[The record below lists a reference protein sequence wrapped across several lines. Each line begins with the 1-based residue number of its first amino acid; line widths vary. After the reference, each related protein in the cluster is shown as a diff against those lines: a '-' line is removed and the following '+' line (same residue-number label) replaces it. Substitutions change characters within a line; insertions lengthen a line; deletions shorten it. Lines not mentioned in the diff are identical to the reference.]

1 MTVARFYT
9 AVVVAAL
16 ALPLTARAQSDP
28 AKPAAGAA
36 TANTANLAGSW
47 SGSLDTPQ
55 GAMATVCKLTKTAN
69 GYEGTM
75 SGPSGDMPLTDI
87 SITGDTLWASATA
100 NMGGQSIALSYSF
113 LIRSADEL
121 VGSVGVNFGGQA
133 MSLPLTLKRVKEEE

>member
-9 AVVVAAL
+9 AVIVAAL
-16 ALPLTARAQSDP
+16 ALPLTAHAQGDP
-28 AKPAAGAA
+28 AKPAAAA
-36 TANTANLAGSW
+36 ASTVNLAGSW

-55 GAMATVCKLTKTAN
+55 GAMATVCKLTKTAT

-75 SGPSGDMPLTDI
+75 SGPSGDMPLSEI